1 MIYVIYSII
10 TFICLNIIFKKEKN
24 KLLFSFIVS
33 ILVCAMSY
41 SFNNY
46 IMYPSDTVVINAYN
60 KSNSKAQGTAIVFNG
75 VRREEKK
82 LKYKVVDGTW
92 LDLYN
97 TQSWRDDDN
106 LTNSIK
112 LKIKKGTD
120 RHLEFRANKWTG
132 IFDVSLNGGYNSVI
146 DSYGDHTDND
156 NHIDVKLQDT
166 DVLHDISFDNIIIF
180 ALEFF
185 ILSAI
190 IILLLRKKSDILKF
204 IKKYKIDVIYVFLAL
219 MGFMLMLI
227 YADDK
232 SLWLDDTSTMSYMY
246 KGSLLNVIK
255 YIMTEDHSTAP
266 LYTILFYF
274 WSKFIPV
281 GATKLTLWIKLPSI
295 IFVALGHYF
304 IAVFARRA
312 WNKYVG
318 IIAEVISVCS
328 STLIL
333 SAAYQ
338 ARPYGLLVPFSAILM
353 YFLTVRLEEEKKNN
367 LKTTISYALSILAIA
382 FTHYFGALLCFAL
395 FIFETV
401 LFFKKQYTWKYL
413 QSYIIAGIIFIPWIT
428 YIAISWSAIYGGVFW
443 TEIPTIHDVL
453 LLFVWFLSDYYIL
466 FILFVFAI
474 ISMLYKLFTGVYYKK
489 KILKDRYLDL
499 ALSLGIIVPIL
510 MIYIYSIGNDEESSM
525 WVNRYFLYITPIVI
539 CIVAQVIYI
548 ISEFIF
554 SNIKQNANIET
565 NRYVA
570 YCLLT
575 VFFIVTV
582 GNLSMS
588 KVRDDSHTIY
598 HPYREVADYLLDKG
612 DIYRD
617 DTLIIATYYFSN
629 GWDYY
634 LTHNG
639 KFKKVSYVQN
649 LDNIDINKYNKVYL
663 FEILFPLNEKD
674 KNLIESKFKSVKYN
688 ADLSLL
694 EYTKE
699 EKK

>member
-10 TFICLNIIFKKEKN
+10 TFIFLNIIFKKEKN

-75 VRREEKK
+75 VKREEKK

-166 DVLHDISFDNIIIF
+166 DILYDISFDNIIIF

-266 LYTILFYF
+266 LYTILF
-274 WSKFIPV
+274 
-281 GATKLTLWIKLPSI
+281 
-295 IFVALGHYF
+295 
-304 IAVFARRA
+304 
-312 WNKYVG
+312 
-318 IIAEVISVCS
+318 
-328 STLIL
+328 
-333 SAAYQ
+333 
-338 ARPYGLLVPFSAILM
+338 
-353 YFLTVRLEEEKKNN
+353 
-367 LKTTISYALSILAIA
+367 
-382 FTHYFGALLCFAL
+382 
-395 FIFETV
+395 
-401 LFFKKQYTWKYL
+401 
-413 QSYIIAGIIFIPWIT
+413 
-428 YIAISWSAIYGGVFW
+428 
-443 TEIPTIHDVL
+443 
-453 LLFVWFLSDYYIL
+453 
-466 FILFVFAI
+466 
-474 ISMLYKLFTGVYYKK
+474 
-489 KILKDRYLDL
+489 
-499 ALSLGIIVPIL
+499 
-510 MIYIYSIGNDEESSM
+510 
-525 WVNRYFLYITPIVI
+525 
-539 CIVAQVIYI
+539 
-548 ISEFIF
+548 
-554 SNIKQNANIET
+554 
-565 NRYVA
+565 
-570 YCLLT
+570 
-575 VFFIVTV
+575 
-582 GNLSMS
+582 
-588 KVRDDSHTIY
+588 
-598 HPYREVADYLLDKG
+598 
-612 DIYRD
+612 
-617 DTLIIATYYFSN
+617 
-629 GWDYY
+629 
-634 LTHNG
+634 
-639 KFKKVSYVQN
+639 
-649 LDNIDINKYNKVYL
+649 
-663 FEILFPLNEKD
+663 
-674 KNLIESKFKSVKYN
+674 
-688 ADLSLL
+688 
-694 EYTKE
+694 
-699 EKK
+699 